1 MINLRINNKN
11 IKKSTAMKRLLY
23 FMLMLLPVAVWG
35 QNGFHY
41 KILLSQ
47 NGNILANTDVDLR
60 LTIEVPSVG
69 PVYTETF
76 HTTTDANGIARV
88 VIGTGNTS
96 DDFSA
101 INWSQPYVL
110 HTEVSLDNGS
120 TYTDMGTEPLEYV
133 PYAKW
138 AATTSVFKKIQNH
151 QPAGKAEDTIYHLG
165 PVLVGTT
172 GYTAGLQM
180 AVVKNIDSDDN
191 ATGLKVDLTGSGNGN
206 LLNIYNH
213 MDVSGNGG
221 SRFGIYNL
229 MTGTVGRPQGRSTS
243 VSTTMVAGVNN
254 QINVSGLGPH
264 YGVFNTLSQGTG
276 IQIGTYNRLSGND
289 GLVQMGTENYL
300 DNNNDDEQ
308 YGVYSVLRGSGN
320 GYHYGYHAILEGS
333 GGGRQV
339 GYGVYITNSGDE
351 NHYGAFYEFNGS
363 GSGDRYGVYN
373 TMHDDGTGT
382 HYGVYNRITTDS
394 DMPECGVYNYVS
406 GNGTG
411 NKYGEYIEIP
421 SSSGGTHYGIF
432 SRVLALGDSY
442 AGYFDGNVKITH
454 KLKTDIAGD
463 ADLKPYVYGS
473 VGNAGQIDP
482 GASSDGFTVTYNSGN
497 PGVYRINMPSIGPGT
512 YVNYTVT
519 VSVETNNGT
528 PYVAVVDKYGTYFYV
543 YIYDLNGQAR
553 SADFDFVVY
562 RK

>member
-1 MINLRINNKN
+1 
-11 IKKSTAMKRLLY
+11 MKRLLY
-23 FMLMLLPVAVWG
+23 FVLFILPIAVWG
-35 QNGFHY
+35 QDGFHY

-47 NGNILANTDVDLR
+47 NGNVLANTDVDLR

-138 AATTSVFKKIQNH
+138 AASADYRDLKNAPEIFINTQNH
-151 QPAGKAEDTIYHLG
+151 QPATTVNDTIYHLG
-165 PVLVGTT
+165 PLMVGTG
-172 GYTAGLQM
+172 GYTQGLQM

-191 ATGLKVDLTGSGNGN
+191 TTGLKVDLTGSGNGN

-229 MTGTVGRPQGRSTS
+229 MTGTAGRPQGRSTS

-276 IQIGTYNRLSGND
+276 IQIGTYNRLSGSD

-421 SSSGGTHYGIF
+421 NSSGGTHYGIF

-463 ADLKPYVYGS
+463 TDLKSYVYGS
-473 VGNAGQIDP
+473 VSNVGQIDL
-482 GASSDGFTVTYNSGN
+482 GASSDGFTVTYNNGN

-528 PYVAVVDKYGTYFYV
+528 PYVAVVDKHGTYFYV

-553 SADFDFVVY
+553 SMEFDFVVF

>member
-1 MINLRINNKN
+1 
-11 IKKSTAMKRLLY
+11 MKRLLY
-23 FMLMLLPVAVWG
+23 FVLFILPITVWG
-35 QNGFHY
+35 QDGFHY

-47 NGNILANTDVDLR
+47 SGNVLSNADVDLR
-60 LTIEVPSVG
+60 LSIEDPSAN

-76 HTTTDANGIARV
+76 HLTTDANGIARV

-101 INWSQPYVL
+101 IDWSQAYLL
-110 HTEVSLDNGS
+110 HTQVSLDNGA
-120 TYTDMGTEPLEYV
+120 TYNDMGTEPLEYV

-138 AATTSVFKKIQNH
+138 AAATSVFKKVQGH
-151 QPAGKAEDTIYHLG
+151 QPAGTTADTVYHLG
-165 PVLVGTT
+165 PVLVGTS
-172 GYTAGLQM
+172 GYTPGLQM
-180 AVVKNIDSDDN
+180 AVVKQIDSDDN
-191 ATGLKVDLTGSGNGN
+191 ITGLKVDLTGNGSGN

-213 MDVSGNGG
+213 MDVSGTGG

-229 MTGTVGRPQGRSTS
+229 MSGSAGRPQGRSANISTS
-243 VSTTMVAGVNN
+243 MIAGVNN

-264 YGVFNTLSQGTG
+264 YGVFNSLSQGLG
-276 IQIGTYNRLSGND
+276 IQIGTYNRISGND
-289 GLVQMGTENYL
+289 GLVQMGTENYV

-308 YGVYSVLRGSGN
+308 YGVYSVLSGSGS

-339 GYGVYITNSGDE
+339 GYGMYVTNSGDGD
-351 NHYGAFYEFNGS
+351 HYGAYYEFNGS
-363 GSGDRYGVYN
+363 GTGDRYGLK
-373 TMHDDGTGT
+373 TDMHDDGTGT
-382 HYGVYNRITTDS
+382 HYGVYNRITTNG
-394 DMPECGVYNYVS
+394 DMPEYGVYTYIA

-421 SSSGGTHYGIF
+421 NSSGGTHYGIF

-442 AGYFDGNVKITH
+442 AGFFDGNVKITH

-463 ADLKPYVYGS
+463 TDLKPYVYGS
-473 VGNAGQIDP
+473 IGSAGQINI
-482 GASSDGFTVTYNSGN
+482 GASSDGFTVTYNSGS
-497 PGVYRINMPSIGPGT
+497 PGVYRINMPSIGSGS
-512 YVNYTVT
+512 YVNYTVA
-519 VSVETNNGT
+519 VSVESAGT
-528 PYVAVVDKYGTYFYV
+528 PYVAVVNKQGTYFYV

-553 SADFDFVVY
+553 NADFDFVVY

>member
-1 MINLRINNKN
+1 
-11 IKKSTAMKRLLY
+11 MKRLLY
-23 FMLMLLPVAVWG
+23 LMLMLLPIAVWG
-35 QNGFHY
+35 QDGFHY

-60 LTIEVPSVG
+60 LAIEVPSIG

-138 AATTSVFKKIQNH
+138 AATTSVFKKVQNH
-151 QPAGKAEDTIYHLG
+151 QPAGKTEDTIFHLG
-165 PVLVGTT
+165 PVLVGTA
-172 GYTAGLQM
+172 GYTPGLQM
-180 AVVKNIDSDDN
+180 AVVKNINSDDN

-213 MDVSGNGG
+213 MDVSSTGGN
-221 SRFGIYNL
+221 RFGIYNL
-229 MTGTVGRPQGRSTS
+229 MTGTAGRPQGRNSTPS
-243 VSTTMVAGVNN
+243 MIAGVNN
-254 QINVSGLGPH
+254 HINVSGIGPH
-264 YGVFNTLSQGTG
+264 YGVFNILNQGSG
-276 IQIGTYNRLSGND
+276 LQIGTYNWLGGD
-289 GLVQMGTENYL
+289 EGFTQMGTENYL
-300 DNNNDDEQ
+300 ENNNDNEH

-339 GYGVYITNSGDE
+339 GYGVYITNSGDGE
-351 NHYGAFYEFNGS
+351 HYGAYYEFNGS
-363 GSGDRYGVYN
+363 GSGDRYGIK
-373 TMHDDGTGT
+373 TDMHDDGTGT
-382 HYGVYNRITTDS
+382 HYGIYTRLATDS
-394 DMPECGVYNYVS
+394 NMPEYGIYNFVV

-421 SSSGGTHYGIF
+421 GSSGGTHYGIF

-454 KLKTDIAGD
+454 KLKNDIAGD
-463 ADLKPYVYGS
+463 TDLKPFVYGS
-473 VGNAGQIDP
+473 ISSTGQIKT
-482 GASSDGFTVTYNSGN
+482 GASSDGFTVTYNSSS
-497 PGVYRINMPSIGPGT
+497 PGVYRVDMPSIGSGS
-512 YVNYTVT
+512 YVNYTVA
-519 VSVETNNGT
+519 VSVGSHGT
-528 PYVAVVDKYGTYFYV
+528 PYVAVVNKQGTYFYV
-543 YIYDLNGQAR
+543 YIYDLSGQAR